1 MQMSYS
7 YTDQG
12 PKGGPLMDLD
22 SPPSPVGC
30 KPLAI
35 NCKGDPPRVKKPFTP
50 NIFAALASSFQ
61 VISSEDIREAACF
74 IPGMTS
80 GCL

>member
-1 MQMSYS
+1 MQLSYS

-22 SPPSPVGC
+22 SSPSSVGC

-35 NCKGDPPRVKKPFTP
+35 NCKGDPPRVKKSFTP

>member
-1 MQMSYS
+1 MQLSHT

-22 SPPSPVGC
+22 SSPLPVRC
-30 KPLAI
+30 KTLAI

-50 NIFAALASSFQ
+50 NILAAFASSFQ
-61 VISSEDIREAACF
+61 VISPEDIREAACF
-74 IPGMTS
+74 IPGVTS